1 MYRKKLLF
9 LLALMLLYSVVFS
22 GCGGKDDRL
31 PAVNVDL
38 SQPGPYLAG
47 ATTITLHDTSRPTMA
62 NGIYPGDVSR
72 TLVVDIRYPSTTG
85 GKGSTLDLS
94 RGPYPLIVLSHGY
107 MAQGR
112 LYSFFTN
119 HLASYGYVIAAP
131 DFPLTNLAAP
141 GGANPADVLNQPGDV
156 SFVMDRMLDFSAN
169 PGHLLAG
176 SIDPDRIGVAG
187 HSLGG
192 FTTLVV
198 TFSPVY
204 GDDRI
209 KASMPMAPFGC
220 PFEKDF
226 FRTRP
231 VPLLLAGG
239 TADIFVTFPENLA
252 APYERAVSPKYLLEV
267 TDGTHMSF
275 CDMNIP
281 EYQAFT
287 TMFSSTTFT
296 DAMAG
301 QMNDLL
307 NSVGNADQC
316 AGMGVMSDP
325 GSVKA
330 PEKVIEPDRQR
341 RLVKIYGTAFFEI
354 YLSGKEE
361 YKYFFTEDFAKT
373 TPEAVIHKD
382 N

>member
-1 MYRKKLLF
+1 LAVLFSLF
-9 LLALMLLYSVVFS
+9 LFACS
-22 GCGGKDDRL
+22 GGGEKL
-31 PAVNVDL
+31 PPVNIDL
-38 SQPGPYLAG
+38 SESGPYLAG
-47 ATTITLHDTSRPTMA
+47 AATVTLHDTSRPTMA

-85 GKGSTLDLS
+85 GNDAPLDLS
-94 RGPYPLIVLSHGY
+94 GGPYPLIVLSHGF

-112 LYSFFTN
+112 LYSFFTK
-119 HLASYGYVIAAP
+119 HLASYGYVTAAP
-131 DFPLTNLAAP
+131 DFPLTNITAP
-141 GGANPADVLNQPGDV
+141 GGSNPSDVINQPGDV
-156 SFVMDRMLDFSAN
+156 SFVMDRMLDSSAT
-169 PGHLLAG
+169 PGNLLAG

-192 FTTLVV
+192 FTTLLVS
-198 TFSPVY
+198 FSPDY

-209 KASMPMAPFGC
+209 KASMPMAPMGC
-220 PFEKDF
+220 PFQKDF

-231 VPLLLAGG
+231 VPLMLAGG
-239 TADIFVTFPENLA
+239 TEDIFVTFPENLA
-252 APYERAVSPKYLLEV
+252 APYKLAVSPKYLLEV

-287 TMFSSTTFT
+287 ALFSSATFT
-296 DAMAG
+296 DVMAG
-301 QMNDLL
+301 QMDDLL
-307 NSVGNADQC
+307 NSVGSSEQC

-325 GSVKA
+325 GSVQA
-330 PEKVIEPDRQR
+330 PEKVIAPDLQR
-341 RLVKIYGTAFFEI
+341 KLVKIYGTAFFEI
-354 YLSGKEE
+354 YLKGKEE
-361 YKYFFTEDFAKT
+361 YKYFFTDNFTKT